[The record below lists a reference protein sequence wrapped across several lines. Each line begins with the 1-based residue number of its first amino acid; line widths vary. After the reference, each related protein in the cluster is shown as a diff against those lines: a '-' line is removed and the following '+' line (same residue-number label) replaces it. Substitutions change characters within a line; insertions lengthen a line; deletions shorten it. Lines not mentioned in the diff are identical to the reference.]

1 MRYVRP
7 YISKYGKLFSL
18 AIVCLAIEATA
29 DLLLP
34 TIMAS
39 IIDDGVVNHDMEKV
53 LRLGGWML
61 LVTAVGAGTALVRN
75 FISSRVSQRFG
86 ADLRADLFRHIQS
99 LTFASLDKFERPSLM
114 TRLTNDVTQVQ
125 NFVNGL
131 MRIFVK
137 APMICV
143 GSLIMAVNLNPR
155 LSVALLVVVPIVAA
169 LIYLNMRIGF
179 PLFASVQR
187 ALDRINGTTREYLSG
202 VRVVKAFNRYEREM
216 EKFDAANDDYR
227 VRSTLAARVLA
238 VFSPGVML
246 TVNIGIAAI
255 IWIGGNRV
263 HAGQMQVGHI
273 LAFIHYM
280 TQILHALL
288 MISHVFTMFVRA
300 KASAERIG
308 EVFAENGAAE
318 REQARASADAAN
330 ADHARDIDSR
340 QLTPVKIAFDRVSFT
355 YAGAAEP
362 SLRNI
367 SFECR
372 AGETVGLIGA
382 TGSGKSTL
390 VSLIPRFYDVTEGAI
405 RIDGRDVREWDTGRL
420 REQIAI
426 VPQQSVL
433 FTGTIAHNIRWG
445 KEDATP
451 EQMARAARIAQAESF
466 IMALP
471 EQYESRLGQGGVNL
485 SGGQKQRL
493 SIARALVREPD
504 ILILDDSTSAVDTAT
519 ETRIK
524 EALRAY
530 AANIT
535 CLIIAQRI
543 TSVIDADKIIV
554 LENGEMAGV
563 GTHDEL
569 LATCRTYQEIYR
581 SQIGKEASEHVK
593 SAN

>member
-1 MRYVRP
+1 MQFLRP
-7 YISKYGKLFSL
+7 YVVKYGKLFSL
-18 AIVCLAIEATA
+18 AIFFLAIEATA

-39 IIDDGVVNHDMEKV
+39 IIDDGVAHRDMEKV
-53 LRLGGWML
+53 LALGGLML
-61 LVTAVGAGTALVRN
+61 LVTAVGAGTALIRN
-75 FISSRVSQRFG
+75 YISSRVSQRFG
-86 ADLRADLFRHIQS
+86 ADLRSDLFRHIQS
-99 LTFASLDKFERPSLM
+99 FAFASLDKFERPSLM

-137 APMICV
+137 APMICI
-143 GSLIMAVNLNPR
+143 GSVVMAVNLNPQ
-155 LSVALLVVVPIVAA
+155 LSVTLLVVVPVVAL
-169 LIYLNMRIGF
+169 LIYLNMRLGF
-179 PLFASVQR
+179 PLFSKVQQ

-216 EKFDAANDDYR
+216 EKFDEANEQYR
-227 VRSTLAARVLA
+227 DRSTVAARVLA

-263 HAGQMQVGHI
+263 NAGQMQVGHI

-280 TQILHALL
+280 TQILYSLL

-308 EVFAENGAAE
+308 DVFAENGAME
-318 REQARASADAAN
+318 RARTAADAAG
-330 ADHARDIDSR
+330 ATGAREIA
-340 QLTPVKIAFDRVSFT
+340 QTQQGTAKIAFDRVSFT

-362 SLRNI
+362 SLRHI
-367 SFECR
+367 SFECQ

-390 VSLIPRFYDVTEGAI
+390 VSLIPRFYDVSSGAI
-405 RIDGRDVREWDTGRL
+405 RIDGRDVRELEPGRL
-420 REQIAI
+420 RDRIAI

-445 KEDATP
+445 KEEATSA
-451 EQMARAARIAQAESF
+451 EIAQAARVAQAESF

-493 SIARALVREPD
+493 SIARALVRRPD

-524 EALRAY
+524 VALRSFAT
-530 AANIT
+530 NIT

-543 TSVIDADKIIV
+543 MSVIDADKIIV
-554 LENGEMAGV
+554 LDNGEIAGI
-563 GTHDEL
+563 GTHAEL
-569 LATCRTYQEIYR
+569 LANSRSYQEIYR
-581 SQIGKEASEHVK
+581 SQIGKEV
-593 SAN
+593 SADVQSGT